1 MKYHVFATT
10 NLQDTFENVIQ
21 SYSEIPMNSNNSFRA
36 NTIIAHLPS
45 GSGGTHLIDNN
56 YHNQQDLFGNMNSII
71 CVPNDDNLCAI
82 RAIIIAISAQSGS
95 NSLLK
100 RYMRPHSKLLRE
112 LTLKA
117 ADKCN
122 ISNNSCGIDEF
133 KKLELYFRE
142 YQIMVIEGNGK
153 LSKPIFI
160 GNKNNKHIYLS
171 YTGSH

>member
-71 CVPNDDNLCAI
+71 CVPNDDN
-82 RAIIIAISAQSGS
+82 
-95 NSLLK
+95 
-100 RYMRPHSKLLRE
+100 
-112 LTLKA
+112 
-117 ADKCN
+117 
-122 ISNNSCGIDEF
+122 
-133 KKLELYFRE
+133 
-142 YQIMVIEGNGK
+142 
-153 LSKPIFI
+153 
-160 GNKNNKHIYLS
+160 
-171 YTGSH
+171 